1 MAHTV
6 QCPSCST
13 EFPVDPDKVPREGVN
28 ARCSSCTEVFFVEKP
43 PEGEEGGVVSPE
55 SPVEIPR
62 EESLGLEE
70 PGVEVEERAEE
81 KAEGEAGVEVEE
93 QVGQGIEE
101 EAPPEEAGEPAFAES
116 PEAAPPEFSSE
127 AAAPEQSE
135 IAEDDFVLEQE
146 TLYTEDDEEVEAPSE
161 EAETGLEL
169 EEPPEEI
176 GGAAEEAQAEETPSE
191 ETPSGE
197 APAGLGGTGAAPT
210 GPVQFGQRSPE
221 DKAQRLARVLVSD
234 MILYNPQRH
243 TRAMENGTLAEEF
256 EDEIKKSWE
265 EYVEQVG
272 EDLAEDTSY
281 FTEALNEILAKGE
294 EIF

>member
-43 PEGEEGGVVSPE
+43 TEGEEGGVVSAE

-70 PGVEVEERAEE
+70 PGVEVEEKPEE
-81 KAEGEAGVEVEE
+81 HVE
-93 QVGQGIEE
+93 
-101 EAPPEEAGEPAFAES
+101 EEAGEYIGQEVG
-116 PEAAPPEFSSE
+116 EEIGQE
-127 AAAPEQSE
+127 AAAPEQPDV
-135 IAEDDFVLEQE
+135 AEDDFVLEQE
-146 TLYTEDDEEVEAPSE
+146 TLYTEDEEDVEAPSE

-169 EEPPEEI
+169 EETPEEI
-176 GGAAEEAQAEETPSE
+176 GGAAEEIQAEEPPSEEPPSE

-272 EDLAEDTSY
+272 EELADSTSY
-281 FTEALNEILAKGE
+281 FTDALNEILAKGQ